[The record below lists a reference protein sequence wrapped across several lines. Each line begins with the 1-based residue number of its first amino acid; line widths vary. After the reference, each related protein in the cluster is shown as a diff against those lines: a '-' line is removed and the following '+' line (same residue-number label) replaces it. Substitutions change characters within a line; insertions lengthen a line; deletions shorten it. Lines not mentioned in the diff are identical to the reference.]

1 MALAHHDLTR
11 PYLHHRVEPTHFT
24 GSRLIPALS
33 SIRLFPSV
41 RKLDLVSE
49 PTNLAATSAA
59 TSHSRSELLTSS
71 ALRLRSPRRRGSSAT
86 RPSAAAS
93 DHPGSVERSAEESEG
108 GNPGCGGAAAV
119 TVLDR
124 GTSAEE
130 ASLLEER
137 RGNALG
143 ESRDGFFW
151 SDSEDDA
158 GGRHGNGRGD
168 GDGDGDG
175 GNSMRDTHSAASSS
189 PSSPSSRLWH
199 VLSVINDSTKWVATV
214 ATTVTVLATHNRAA
228 AWFVVG
234 AVLNVA
240 NGKALKRILRHERPE
255 TARGKKADPGMPSSH
270 ALSLS
275 YLSVYAAVAGLQRYG
290 MTPYTVTGA
299 SLLVSLAAFLAI
311 LRVLLGLH
319 TYAQIAVGWGMGT
332 AMALLWSNAA
342 SSLPQLPF
350 LQQHAAW
357 VDGGVAVA
365 GMVMFSLFVLVEVRK
380 WLAKAGGGVM
390 RHGGEKG

>member
-11 PYLHHRVEPTHFT
+11 PYLHHRVELANSIA
-24 GSRLIPALS
+24 SRLIPALS
-33 SIRLFPSV
+33 AIRLSPSV
-41 RKLDLVSE
+41 RKLDLVCE

-59 TSHSRSELLTSS
+59 TSHSRSDLLTSS
-71 ALRLRSPRRRGSSAT
+71 ALRVRGSIKRGTSAT
-86 RPSAAAS
+86 RSSAAAS
-93 DHPGSVERSAEESEG
+93 DHPGSVERFAEDSEG
-108 GNPGCGGAAAV
+108 GSSGCGGAAV
-119 TVLDR
+119 VNVLDR

-130 ASLLEER
+130 ASPLLER

-151 SDSEDDA
+151 SDSEDEA
-158 GGRHGNGRGD
+158 GERRENGG
-168 GDGDGDG
+168 GDGDG
-175 GNSMRDTHSAASSS
+175 GNAMRDTHPTTSSS
-189 PSSPSSRLWH
+189 SSSSSRLLH

-214 ATTVTVLATHNRAA
+214 ATAVTVIATHNRAA

-275 YLSVYAAVAGLQRYG
+275 YLSVYGAVAALQRFG
-290 MTPYTVTGA
+290 MTPYTITGA

-311 LRVLLGLH
+311 LRVVLGLH
-319 TYAQIAVGWGMGT
+319 TPAQIAVGWVMGT
-332 AMALLWSNAA
+332 AVALLWSHAA

-357 VDGGVAVA
+357 VDAGVVVA

-390 RHGGEKG
+390 RQRGEKG